1 MSTIL
6 DGFYT
11 LSEEEKYYRT
21 LYEEGRSSVEYV
33 MLPSQVQDSARL
45 DERIILSSAYYD
57 LGEEETVV
65 LMKHPCFMPRYMH
78 SHRFVEFSYVLS
90 GSAREEVEGSS
101 FTVSAGDVVILM
113 PGFYHSIW
121 VGDEKTVVLNLLVDR
136 DFFMHLDERFRLHL
150 ADKSHVVMD
159 HVDLGRELE
168 TLVVQDT
175 VRDEVRLMMKEVVF
189 ELMLLETR
197 RQGSLVRQGEV
208 GGRKEVFRIMSYIEE
223 HSHDV
228 TLTSFASHFG
238 ITEQYASR
246 LIRDKTGLSFS
257 DIVRR
262 LRMEEAAQLLRHDRL
277 SAKQIAYMVGYSSP
291 EHFSRTFKAYY
302 GVSPD
307 AWRRA
312 GSSVQVEHLL

>member
-1 MSTIL
+1 MSTVL

-45 DERIILSSAYYD
+45 DERIVLSSAYYD

-90 GSAREEVEGSS
+90 GSAQEEVEGSS
-101 FTVSAGDVVILM
+101 FTVREGDVVILM

-121 VGDEKTVVLNLLVDR
+121 VGDGNTVVLNLLVDR
-136 DFFMHLDERFRLHL
+136 DFFLHLDSRFSLHL
-150 ADKSHVVMD
+150 ADKSHVLVSR
-159 HVDLGRELE
+159 VDLVDEMSE
-168 TLVVQDT
+168 LVVQET
-175 VRDEVRLMMKEVVF
+175 VQDDVRLVA
-189 ELMLLETR
+189 
-197 RQGSLVRQGEV
+197 QGEV

-246 LIRDKTGLSFS
+246 LIRDRTGLSFS
-257 DIVRR
+257 QIVRR
-262 LRMEEAAQLLRHDRL
+262 LRMEEAAHLLRHGRL
-277 SAKQIAYMVGYSSP
+277 CAKEVSYMVGYSSP

-302 GVSPD
+302 GTSPD
-307 AWRRA
+307 AWRKA
-312 GSSVQVEHLL
+312 NSSV

>member
-45 DERIILSSAYYD
+45 DERIVLSSAYYD

-90 GSAREEVEGSS
+90 GSAQEEVEGSS
-101 FTVSAGDVVILM
+101 FTVREGDVVILM

-121 VGDEKTVVLNLLVDR
+121 VGDGNTVVLNLL
-136 DFFMHLDERFRLHL
+136 L
-150 ADKSHVVMD
+150 ADKSHVLVSQ
-159 HVDLGRELE
+159 VDLVDEMSE
-168 TLVVQDT
+168 LVVQET
-175 VRDEVRLMMKEVVF
+175 VQDDVRLAMKEVVF
-189 ELMLLETR
+189 ERMVLEMK
-197 RQGSLVRQGEV
+197 RQGRLVAQGEV

>member
-1 MSTIL
+1 MSTVL

-11 LSEEEKYYRT
+11 LSEEEMYYRT

-45 DERIILSSAYYD
+45 DERIVLSSAYYD

-90 GSAREEVEGSS
+90 GSAQEEVEGSS
-101 FTVSAGDVVILM
+101 FTVREGDVVILM

-121 VGDEKTVVLNLLVDR
+121 VGDGNTVVLNLLVDR
-136 DFFMHLDERFRLHL
+136 DFFLHLDSRFSLHL
-150 ADKSHVVMD
+150 ADKSHVLVSQVNL
-159 HVDLGRELE
+159 VDEMSE
-168 TLVVQDT
+168 LVVQET
-175 VRDEVRLMMKEVVF
+175 VQDDVRLAMKEVVF
-189 ELMLLETR
+189 ERMVLEMK
-197 RQGSLVRQGEV
+197 RQGRLVAQGEV

-246 LIRDKTGLSFS
+246 LIRDRTGLPFS
-257 DIVRR
+257 QIVRR
-262 LRMEEAAQLLRHDRL
+262 LRMEEAAHLLRHGRL
-277 SAKQIAYMVGYSSP
+277 CAKEVSYMVGYSSP

-307 AWRRA
+307 AWRKA
-312 GSSVQVEHLL
+312 NSSV